1 MAFVPTFL
9 PILESVST
17 EGHKPFEILLFL
29 GLILILSKLI
39 SLGLSKFRIPKVI
52 GFLIAG
58 LLVGCLSFIPGDWFQ
73 GSFAYSRTGLDFF
86 SKVGVILIMFSAGLE
101 TDLKKVKSLGVKSV
115 IITSL
120 GVIFPLVFGY
130 LAAFVYNQITGG
142 ALNRPGIAPV
152 YTEIYYG
159 VILSA
164 TSVSITVATLKELG
178 RLDTPVGTALISAA
192 ILDDIIGIVLLSLVI
207 SLANSGAGSID
218 NSTFAGMIVNALG
231 LGSNTAVAITFILLF
246 MVLFFALSIGLAF
259 GLSKLFNYL
268 GQKYPHHIRITILA
282 LAFCFLWS
290 YLAEFFSIADIT
302 GAFVMGLILSRTS
315 PENYI
320 DHRSE
325 TISDNLF
332 APVFFACIALNMF
345 ASKESFDLSFMAF
358 GFIWVFLGLLGKV
371 LGAGTGGL
379 LTRFKFRDSL
389 AIGVGMM
396 ARAEVLIVCAQKGID
411 SGLVDPQI
419 MVYTLVLI
427 LVSSFMT
434 PILLKLV
441 FKGSVPPA
449 PPVEP
454 VEHDAPSDAALL
466 GK

>member
-1 MAFVPTFL
+1 MP
-9 PILESVST
+9 SVSFLSST
-17 EGHKPFEILLFL
+17 LDVSAHKPFEILLFL
-29 GLILILSKLI
+29 GLILLLSKLI
-39 SLGLSKFRIPKVI
+39 SLGLGRFKIPKVI

-58 LLVGCLSFIPGDWFQ
+58 LLIGCLSFIPNDWFQ
-73 GSFAYSRTGLDFF
+73 SSFEYSETGLDFF
-86 SKVGVILIMFSAGLE
+86 AKIGVILIMFSAGLE
-101 TDLKKVKSLGVKSV
+101 TDLNKVKSLGVKSL

-120 GVIFPLVFGY
+120 GVIVPMLFGF
-130 LAAFVYNQITGG
+130 LAAFTYNRISGG
-142 ALNRPGIAPV
+142 ALNMEGINPI
-152 YTEIYYG
+152 YTELYYG

-207 SLANSGAGSID
+207 SLANTGSGSID

-231 LGSNTAVAITFILLF
+231 LGSNTAVSITFILLF

-259 GLSKLFNYL
+259 LIGKLFNHL
-268 GQKYPHHIRITILA
+268 GKKYPHHVRITILA
-282 LAFCFLWS
+282 LSFCFLWS

-302 GAFVMGLILSRTS
+302 GAFVMGLILSKTS
-315 PENYI
+315 PEHYI

-325 TISDNLF
+325 TISDNIF

-345 ASKESFDLSFMAF
+345 KGGSSFDLSFMAF
-358 GFIWVFLGLLGKV
+358 GLIWVVLGLLGKV
-371 LGAGTGGL
+371 VGAGVGGL
-379 LTRFKFRDSL
+379 ITRFKFHESL
-389 AIGVGMM
+389 GIGIGMM

-419 MVYTLVLI
+419 MVYTLILI
-427 LVSSFMT
+427 LVSSFLT

-441 FKGSVPPA
+441 FKGKAIDTELKETEKGFERPA
-449 PPVEP
+449 KE
-454 VEHDAPSDAALL
+454 
-466 GK
+466 